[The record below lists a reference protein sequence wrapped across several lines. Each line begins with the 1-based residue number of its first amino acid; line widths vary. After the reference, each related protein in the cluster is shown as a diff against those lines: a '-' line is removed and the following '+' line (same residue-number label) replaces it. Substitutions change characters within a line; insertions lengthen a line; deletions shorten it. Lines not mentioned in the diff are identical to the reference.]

1 MPMPSTPI
9 RLLTP
14 DTVGK
19 IAAGETVERPVSVV
33 KELLEN
39 ALDAGAR
46 RVRVAVR
53 EGGTGLIEVADD
65 GRGIPPAELPLA
77 VQRHATSKL
86 AAFEDL
92 DALATLGFRGEAL
105 PSIGAV
111 GDLSIRSRPHDLPHG
126 TAIRVAFGAV
136 SPPEPV
142 AAAPGTVVTV
152 RDLFANVPARK
163 KFLRQAGTEAG
174 YAVRA
179 VGAYAAAYPQGR
191 HRVGRR
197 RSPFLRH
204 HRFRR
209 PRRRRPGNVRGGG
222 GRGGLPLRPL
232 EESAAVP
239 GVVVEGWV
247 GGPSVTRS
255 HRQGI
260 VLFVNGRWVQHRALS
275 FALEEAYHS
284 LLMVGR
290 HPVAVVHLKLDPAA
304 VDVNVHPTKAEVK
317 FVDERAACRALSR
330 SVHAALSRA
339 PRAALPHIRFEPP
352 AERPRQI
359 EGIPAWAPQA
369 EAERPAAA
377 TDIDPAPSPAANPSG
392 VPVLRVLGQVGGSF
406 IIAEG
411 PDGMYLIDQHAA
423 HERVMYE
430 KILAGMDA
438 RDEGR
443 QPLLDPLVV
452 DLSPDELAAYE
463 KSAAELAAVGWEI
476 EPFAAGAVAVRAV
489 PAPVRR
495 VDIGE
500 RLHLILRELAEG
512 GTGDSWQDAVA
523 ISTACHTSIRAGQAL
538 SLAEMREL
546 VAELER
552 SSQPRACGHG
562 GRRCST
568 SRGPTWRS
576 SSAGGEGRRS
586 GAVLASRGI
595 ACPTIDPPAMV
606 VPSTPR
612 ADGGCTPTRSRTVAT
627 SPILPPRAEIEGGP
641 R

>member
-1 MPMPSTPI
+1 MPMPTPPI
-9 RLLTP
+9 RLLAP
-14 DTVGK
+14 DTIGK
-19 IAAGETVERPVSVV
+19 IAAGETVERPASAV

-65 GRGIPPAELPLA
+65 GRAIPPAELPLA

-179 VGAYAAAYPQGR
+179 VGAYAAAYPAVAIELVVDDRRAFTTTGSGDPVVAALETYGSE
-191 HRVGRR
+191 VGGAA
-197 RSPFLRH
+197 L
-204 HRFRR
+204 
-209 PRRRRPGNVRGGG
+209 
-222 GRGGLPLRPL
+222 LLEPL

-239 GVVVEGWV
+239 GVAVKGWV
-247 GGPSVTRS
+247 GAPAVTRS

-290 HPVAVVHLKLDPAA
+290 HPVAVVHLTLDPAA

-330 SVHAALSRA
+330 GVHAALSRA
-339 PRAALPHIRFEPP
+339 PQAALPHIRFEPP

-392 VPVLRVLGQVGGSF
+392 VPMLRVLGQVGGSF

-489 PAPVRR
+489 PAAVRR
-495 VDIGE
+495 VDVGE

-538 SLAEMREL
+538 SLPEMREL

-562 GRRCST
+562 R
-568 SRGPTWRS
+568 PTM
-576 SSAGGEGRRS
+576 
-586 GAVLASRGI
+586 LHL
-595 ACPTIDPPAMV
+595 
-606 VPSTPR
+606 
-612 ADGGCTPTRSRTVAT
+612 SRTD
-627 SPILPPRAEIEGGP
+627 LEKQFR
-641 R
+641 RR